1 MGVSCCRIELLWTL
15 VVKDVS
21 CLSSVLSWK
30 KVVQGGSDFSVP
42 CRCYRS
48 VFQIELVVKEVVYN
62 GSKMSW

>member
-1 MGVSCCRIELLWTL
+1 MCCPGSKLYKE
-15 VVKDVS
+15 
-21 CLSSVLSWK
+21 
-30 KVVQGGSDFSVP
+30 GGDFSVP

>member
-1 MGVSCCRIELLWTL
+1 M
-15 VVKDVS
+15 DVS
-21 CLSSVLSWK
+21 CQRRKLSFECVVLGVSFK
-30 KVVQGGSDFSVP
+30 EGGDFSVP